1 MCVCVYVFTWDKQDL
16 SNKFLG
22 DLAVHGIMATH
33 IKYFIISNNFI
44 YISVAIPCTHLGF
57 AIERVPNLSQACF
70 IARVGDL
77 ASGEGAAVMGT
88 LGAMLSVAGHAEK
101 GYY

>member
-1 MCVCVYVFTWDKQDL
+1 
-16 SNKFLG
+16 
-22 DLAVHGIMATH
+22 MASWQH
-33 IKYFIISNNFI
+33 ILNISLN
-44 YISVAIPCTHLGF
+44 ISVAIPCTHLGF
-57 AIERVPNLSQACF
+57 AIERIPNLSQACF

-77 ASGEGAAVMGT
+77 VSGEGAAVMGT